1 MRSNLSTGF
10 MLATALI
17 GFQANATIANSEQVI
32 AVSQAEKITQ
42 QKRQLAIQF
51 GANYSELETSL
62 KSQINE
68 KNLSAPMENIRAVK
82 PYSKLK

>member
-1 MRSNLSTGF
+1 MSSNLSTGF
-10 MLATALI
+10 MLTTALI
-17 GFQANATIANSEQVI
+17 GFQTNATIVNSEQVI
-32 AVSQAEKITQ
+32 AVSQTEKITQ

-68 KNLSAPMENIRAVK
+68 NMTQEEKEAYQKSLEN
-82 PYSKLK
+82 